1 MIQINTTEIPP
12 LRNNERFLGSPG
24 NALILMKYGDYQCS
38 KSGEAHQTIAKLQQQ
53 LGDRFCFI
61 FRHFPQSELHPQ
73 SFKAAEIAEAAGVQ
87 GKFWEMHAVLFGNQ
101 EALKDSDL
109 IEYAANLELDV
120 PQVLRELSNRI
131 HRDRISEDIDS
142 GIEYGVEQT
151 PTVFIGIR
159 HEGTE
164 NLEALLSAIL
174 ETLKKI

>member
-1 MIQINTTEIPP
+1 
-12 LRNNERFLGSPG
+12 
-24 NALILMKYGDYQCS
+24 
-38 KSGEAHQTIAKLQQQ
+38 
-53 LGDRFCFI
+53 
-61 FRHFPQSELHPQ
+61 
-73 SFKAAEIAEAAGVQ
+73 
-87 GKFWEMHAVLFGNQ
+87 MHAVLFANQ
-101 EALKDSDL
+101 KALKDSDL

-120 PQVLRELSNRI
+120 PQVLRELSDRI

-142 GIEYGVEQT
+142 GIEYGVQQT